1 MLYALRSF
9 SRCRPFLHHHQLLS
23 VRSITISQTAAGVT
37 VATFPE
43 PGLTAGLSVIVG
55 GGSRYETDKTA
66 GAAHYLKNYT
76 FMNNKKRRALRI
88 AREAELESAVLSR
101 TLGYE
106 YMSIQAQ
113 FLKGDEDYFTEILS
127 DVVCRQKYD
136 PFEFAHVQKLVGLES
151 NYARAS
157 PRITGLEKAH
167 MLAFRNGLGNPLFSG
182 PLKINQSMVEAFS
195 KEVYRPS
202 NIVLIGRG
210 VDHKKLLGYV
220 HLNFDLEDT
229 RKNEVMSVYYGGDER
244 LLRDSDLGH
253 CTIAFQGFP
262 IGTHDYCAASVLR
275 EYLDSNSNIK
285 WSLGGSLLQAIQ
297 QKLSLE
303 SQITC
308 FNLGYS
314 DNGLFGV
321 QIDALNSEMSR
332 TLNLYKE
339 SILSLNCDI
348 SDHDLYRAKNLAK
361 MKCTNAIHNRLDFM
375 DYMGYRILNGHN
387 EDVQDIL
394 RDIDTI
400 DQKDIQRVVSKI
412 FSSKPSMVTIGKLQA
427 LPYIDQYVAN
437 IRRN

>member
-1 MLYALRSF
+1 MLSPLKSF
-9 SRCRPFLHHHQLLS
+9 SRCSPFLHLHQLLP
-23 VRSITISQTAAGVT
+23 VRSITISQTPAGVT

-55 GGSRYETDKTA
+55 GASRYETNKTA

-101 TLGYE
+101 TLGYD

-127 DVVCRQKYD
+127 DVVCRQNYEA
-136 PFEFAHVQKLVGLES
+136 FEFPHVQKLVRIES

-182 PLKINQSMVEAFS
+182 SLNMNHRVVKAFS
-195 KEVYRPS
+195 KEVYTTS
-202 NIVLIGRG
+202 NVVLIGRG
-210 VDHKKLLGYV
+210 VDHNTLLGYV

-229 RKNEVMSVYYGGDER
+229 PKNEVMSIYYGGDER
-244 LLRDSDLGH
+244 LLVDSDIGH

-262 IGTHDYCAASVLR
+262 IGTYNYWAAGVLQQH
-275 EYLDSNSNIK
+275 LDSNSNIK
-285 WSLGGSLLQAIQ
+285 WATGGSLLQTIQ
-297 QKLSLE
+297 QELSLE
-303 SQITC
+303 SHITC

-321 QIDALNSEMSR
+321 QIDAPNNEMDR
-332 TLNLYKE
+332 A
-339 SILSLNCDI
+339 LSLVKEAFQSLKCGV
-348 SDHDLYRAKNLAK
+348 SDNDLDRAKNLAK
-361 MKCTNAIHNRLDFM
+361 MKCTDAIHNRLDFM
-375 DYMGYRILNGHN
+375 DYMGYRILNGHS

-394 RDIDTI
+394 RDIESI
-400 DQKDIQRVVSKI
+400 GQKDIQRVR
-412 FSSKPSMVTIGKLQA
+412 LE
-427 LPYIDQYVAN
+427 IDTL
-437 IRRN
+437 